1 MEEKIPEKFFMSEKI
16 YHIYAKGEC
25 IYHSLSKA
33 EFDFT
38 WDALRK
44 LVEVFSD
51 YQRED
56 LTFEEVVS
64 SRQEFAES
72 SY

>member
-25 IYHSLSKA
+25 IYHSLSRA

-38 WDALRK
+38 WDALSK
-44 LVEVFSD
+44 LVQVFTD
-51 YQRED
+51 YQIED

-64 SRQEFAES
+64 SKKEFAES

>member
-1 MEEKIPEKFFMSEKI
+1 MKKKIPEKFFMSEKI
-16 YHIYAKGEC
+16 YHIYAKGKC
-25 IYHSLSKA
+25 IYHSLSRA

-56 LTFEEVVS
+56 LSFEEVVS
-64 SRQEFAES
+64 SKQDFAES

>member
-1 MEEKIPEKFFMSEKI
+1 VEEKIPEKFFMSEKI

-25 IYHSLSKA
+25 IYHSLSRA

-38 WDALRK
+38 WDALSK
-44 LVEVFSD
+44 LVQVFTD
-51 YQRED
+51 YQIED

-64 SRQEFAES
+64 SKKEFAES

>member
-1 MEEKIPEKFFMSEKI
+1 MSEKI
-16 YHIYAKGEC
+16 YHIYAKGTC

-33 EFDFT
+33 EFDIT

-44 LVEVFSD
+44 LVEVFTD
-51 YQRED
+51 YQKED
-56 LTFEEVVS
+56 LSFEEVVS
-64 SRQEFAES
+64 SKQDFAES